1 MKIDTQV
8 RCYNFPCMDITPDL
22 HQMPSLDL
30 DPQSIRMLVISESV
44 PVNPGNDYYSS
55 GKSSYAR
62 TTLSAFRAAGVKAA
76 SMQDLLNQGI
86 YFTNAVKCPKT
97 SFSIQV
103 DTIKECSR
111 LLEKEV
117 ALFPNLKVILL
128 MGEVA
133 VKAFNSISIRVHQQR
148 VIPDG
153 PTYQIRAW
161 KFAFNGIRV
170 MPSYSQ
176 VGTIDKSKHGTIVE
190 DITKAMQLMLAE
202 E

>member
-1 MKIDTQV
+1 MKIDTQI

-22 HQMPSLDL
+22 HQMPQLDL
-30 DPQSIRMLVISESV
+30 DAQSIRMLVISESV
-44 PVNPGNDYYSS
+44 PVNPANDYYAP
-55 GKSSYAR
+55 GKSAYAR
-62 TTLSAFRAAGVKAA
+62 STLSAFRRAGVEAE
-76 SMQDLLNQGI
+76 SMQALLGQGI
-86 YFTNAVKCPKT
+86 YFTSAVKCPKT
-97 SFSIQV
+97 SHTIQV

-111 LLEKEV
+111 LLEREV

-128 MGEVA
+128 MGDVA
-133 VKAFNSISIRVHQQR
+133 IKAFNSISIRVHKQR

-170 MPSYSQ
+170 LPSYPQ
-176 VGTIDKSKHGTIVE
+176 VGLIDKSKVNLIVE
-190 DITKAMQLMLAE
+190 DIANAMKLMLAE